1 MNDFRSQFVEQLKDA
16 PSSSGVYVFRDRREQ
31 VLYVGKA
38 KNIKQRVQVYSR
50 DGADGRSRLED
61 LLEVAATAEFL
72 ITDNEVEAIILE
84 SQLIKTH
91 YPPMNV
97 LLKDDKTFLFI
108 RLGTSHQW
116 PRLSLVRN
124 RKGRGEHF
132 GPYPNA
138 STARRAK
145 RLVQKLCQLRDCSD
159 STLANRS
166 RPCLKFGIKLC
177 LAPCV
182 AKCDAE
188 EYSQALDNTRDILN
202 GNVAPLLASERQAM
216 ARYSQEMAYENALRC
231 RDNIKALESL
241 QQKQNVRLVSGKDF
255 DVVAIDVRGAYAVLQ
270 YRDGDWLHS
279 TTGFVPLFDDSQNAM
294 SKLLIALYAD
304 GADVPPEVLIDIE
317 PKDLNQ
323 IQDAIASK
331 TNSKFELLIPQRGQK
346 RALVKMAQRNAQ
358 SLKGEQR
365 ALPYSSVART
375 ICSLFDVPAPHI
387 VDCID
392 VSHLQGNQCVASK
405 VRFVDGQ
412 PEQSSYR
419 HYLIAGGTGN
429 DDFAA
434 MREVVSRVLAR
445 RATEGLPDLLILD
458 GGAQQLT
465 SGQQILERDQ
475 VDLPLLSLAKARSSK
490 IGIQAEERVFMVGRE
505 QPVVLPRGTDI
516 RHFFERIRDEAH
528 RFAISHHRR
537 RRESLRLVLEKI
549 PQIGMRRRQVLLD
562 YCGGDL
568 SILANAQ
575 IDDLTALK
583 GIHAELAHDVQ
594 NYLRRELG
602 SG

>member
-72 ITDNEVEAIILE
+72 ITANEVEAIILE

-108 RLGTSHQW
+108 RLDTSHQW

-188 EYSQALDNTRDILN
+188 EYSQALGNTRDILN

-475 VDLPLLSLAKARSSK
+475 VDLPLLSLAKARS
-490 IGIQAEERVFMVGRE
+490 
-505 QPVVLPRGTDI
+505 
-516 RHFFERIRDEAH
+516 
-528 RFAISHHRR
+528 
-537 RRESLRLVLEKI
+537 
-549 PQIGMRRRQVLLD
+549 
-562 YCGGDL
+562 
-568 SILANAQ
+568 
-575 IDDLTALK
+575 
-583 GIHAELAHDVQ
+583 
-594 NYLRRELG
+594 
-602 SG
+602 